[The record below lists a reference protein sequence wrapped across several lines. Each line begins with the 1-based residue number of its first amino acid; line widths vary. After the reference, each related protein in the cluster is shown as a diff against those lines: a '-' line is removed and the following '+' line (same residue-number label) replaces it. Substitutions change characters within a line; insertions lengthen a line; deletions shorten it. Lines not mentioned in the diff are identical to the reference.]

1 MRRSYL
7 SHSTLFCGEYYKMHC
22 CKITD
27 NHVEL
32 SPFDIETEATE
43 FIDGTIIIGNIN
55 LLQHLKEIKELS
67 INDIIYY
74 LNLHSLNYEV
84 GKPFTI
90 ITLIVQDTTPSVNIL
105 F

>member
-1 MRRSYL
+1 
-7 SHSTLFCGEYYKMHC
+7 MHC

-55 LLQHLKEIKELS
+55 LLQHLKEIKTLS
-67 INDIIYY
+67 INDIISY

-84 GKPFTI
+84 GKLFTI

>member
-1 MRRSYL
+1 
-7 SHSTLFCGEYYKMHC
+7 MHC

-67 INDIIYY
+67 INDIISY

-84 GKPFTI
+84 RMPFTI

>member
-1 MRRSYL
+1 
-7 SHSTLFCGEYYKMHC
+7 MHC

-67 INDIIYY
+67 INDIISY

-84 GKPFTI
+84 GKLFTI